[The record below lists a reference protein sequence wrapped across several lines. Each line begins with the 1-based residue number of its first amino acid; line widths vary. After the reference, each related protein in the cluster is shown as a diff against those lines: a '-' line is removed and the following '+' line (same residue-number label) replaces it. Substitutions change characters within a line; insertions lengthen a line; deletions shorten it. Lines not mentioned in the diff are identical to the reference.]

1 MLFRLILAN
10 AAAATLALLAT
21 PFTPAQAAPAG
32 EIVVM
37 AYPGAFQD
45 NYMKSV
51 VEPFQAKYPGVKV
64 VYSAGGNSAQMLG
77 QLRAQKASPQVD
89 VSIMDFSLSRVANA
103 EGLFAPLDRAS
114 MPNLADIYDQARM
127 GTVPGGEW
135 GPGVDFDHQ
144 VVLWGDAAPTP
155 PKSIADLMDPAN
167 KGKIAFSPVPNV
179 VGTAV
184 QILTAKYLGLDYK
197 GPIDPV
203 IAALKRI
210 GANVQTWQATPDNY
224 TMIINGAIGI
234 GVGWNSRAQY
244 YADKSGGKLKS
255 AVFAEGGVL
264 DMDTINLVAG
274 AHNPEAAKAFIN
286 YALSPEPQQALAKL
300 MYYGPT
306 NRHAQLPPE
315 LLART
320 SSAPE
325 TLAKMIPV
333 DWDFVSK
340 ALDGWSTAWRRE
352 VIPAQ

>member
-1 MLFRLILAN
+1 MSLRLGLTSAVAMLGLLAI
-10 AAAATLALLAT
+10 AAA
-21 PFTPAQAAPAG
+21 PAHAAPAG

-45 NYMKSV
+45 NYVKSV
-51 VEPFQAKYPGVKV
+51 IEPFQAKFPGVKV

-77 QLRAQKASPQVD
+77 QLRAQRSSPQVD

-103 EGLFAPLDRAS
+103 EGLFAPLDRAGT
-114 MPNLADIYDQARM
+114 PNLADIYDQARM
-127 GTVPGGEW
+127 GTAPGGEW
-135 GPGVDFDHQ
+135 GPGVDFDHL
-144 VVLWGDAAPTP
+144 VLLWGDTATP
-155 PKSIADLMDPAN
+155 PKGIADLMNPAN

-179 VGTAV
+179 IGTAV
-184 QILTAKYLGLDYK
+184 QILTAKYLGVDYK

-224 TMIINGAIGI
+224 TMIINGALAI
-234 GVGWNSRAQY
+234 GVGWNARSQF
-244 YADKSGGKLKS
+244 YADKSGGRVKS
-255 AVFAEGGVL
+255 AVFTEGSIL

-274 AHNPEAAKAFIN
+274 AHNPEAAKAFID
-286 YALSPEPQQALAKL
+286 YALSPEPQVALAKL

-306 NRHAQLPPE
+306 NRHAQLSPE

-325 TLAKMIPV
+325 TLAKMLPV
-333 DWDFVSK
+333 DWDFVAK